1 MKSKLQTKD
10 LRGNDV
16 AELER
21 TLKKLREDLFQ
32 NQLKHKTNQVENTMI
47 LRNTRRNIARIC
59 TVIKEKARSSQAAG
73 KEN

>member
-1 MKSKLQTKD
+1 MKSILKTKD

-21 TLKKLREDLFQ
+21 TLSKLREDLFQ
-32 NQLKHKTNQVENTMI
+32 NQLKHKTNQIENTML
-47 LRNTRRNIARIC
+47 LRNARRNIARIR
-59 TVIKEKARSSQAAG
+59 TILNEKARSSQAAG